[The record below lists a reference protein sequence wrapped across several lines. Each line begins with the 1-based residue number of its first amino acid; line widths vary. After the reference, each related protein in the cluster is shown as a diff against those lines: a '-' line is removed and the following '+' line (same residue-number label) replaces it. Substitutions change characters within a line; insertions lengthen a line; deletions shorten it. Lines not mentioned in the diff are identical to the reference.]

1 MSDLGGSPDGS
12 SELSAV
18 TSIPALFEWAADEFG
33 DAEAVVDV
41 GPDWTLRLTWVGL
54 DDQVRKAARGFVA
67 AGLQPGD
74 RVAIWAPNIHEW
86 IVAAGGLLRAG
97 GVLVPLNTRYK
108 GNEAGYILRA
118 SRARILLAVEG
129 FLGNDYVSMLRDANG
144 GVGDGRPVADLEH
157 LERIVVLRGDA
168 PDGTTTWSDHLA
180 CSVDGDQ
187 AALDALNDEVDA
199 RAAALG
205 PDSVGDI
212 IFTSGTTGNPK
223 GVVTT
228 HGQSLRAFAEW
239 SGILGL
245 RSDDRYLIINP
256 FFHTFGYKAGI
267 LASLMR
273 GATMVPQAVFDA
285 EVAMRRVSEERITM
299 LPGPPTLYQTFLNHP
314 ERTQHDLSS
323 LRLAATGAAVIPV
336 QLVRDMW
343 DVLGFETVVTAY
355 GLTEATGVVTMCRP
369 GDDPETI
376 AATSGRAITDVEVAI
391 VDDDGAPLPPGAA
404 GEVVVRGYNVMQG
417 YFEDDAQTAEAIDSD
432 GWLHTGD
439 IGVLDARG
447 YLDITDRKKDM
458 FIVGGFNAYPAEI
471 EQLLGAHPD
480 IAQVAVVGAP
490 DERMGEV
497 AYAFV
502 VPAGGSTPQPD
513 AIVAWAREQMANY
526 KVPRHVEV
534 VDALPLNPS
543 GKVLK
548 FELRDRARAALDR

>member
-1 MSDLGGSPDGS
+1 
-12 SELSAV
+12 V
-18 TSIPALFEWAADEFG
+18 KTIPALFTRAAARFG
-33 DAEAVVDV
+33 GAEAVVDDEV
-41 GPDWTLRLTWVGL
+41 RLTWTEL
-54 DDQVRKAARGFVA
+54 DAAVERAAAAFVA

-86 IVAAGGLLRAG
+86 IVAMGGLLRAG
-97 GVLVPLNTRYK
+97 GIVVPLNTRYK
-108 GNEAGYILRA
+108 GAEASYILRA
-118 SRARILLAVEG
+118 SRARLLLAVEG
-129 FLGNDYVSMLRDANG
+129 FLGNEYVTMLLAATASE
-144 GVGDGRPVADLEH
+144 PLEH
-157 LERIVVLRGDA
+157 LDGIVVLRGET
-168 PDGTTTWSDHLA
+168 PDGTTSWADFLA
-180 CSVDGDQ
+180 AGDGVDAGEIQ
-187 AALDALNDEVDA
+187 A

-205 PDSVGDI
+205 PESVGDI

-228 HGQSLRAFAEW
+228 HGQTLRAFAEW

-245 RSDDRYLIINP
+245 RDDDRYLIINP

-285 EVAMRRVSEERITM
+285 EEAMRRIAIERITM
-299 LPGPPTLYQTFLNHP
+299 LPGPPTLYQTILAHP
-314 ERTQHDLSS
+314 ERAQHDLSS

-343 DVLGFETVVTAY
+343 EVLGFETVVTAY

-369 GDDPETI
+369 GDEPETI
-376 AATSGRAITDVEVAI
+376 ANTSGRAITDVEVAI
-391 VDDDGAPLPPGAA
+391 VDDDGSALPPGTP
-404 GEVVVRGYNVMQG
+404 GEVVVRGYNVMRE
-417 YFEDDAQTAEAIDSD
+417 YFEAPEQTAEAIDAD

-439 IGVLDARG
+439 IGVLDERG

-480 IAQVAVVGAP
+480 IAQCAVVGVP

-502 VPAGGSTPQPD
+502 VAAPGAAPVVD
-513 AIVAWAREQMANY
+513 EIVAWAREQMANF
-526 KVPRHVEV
+526 KVPRYVEL

-548 FELRDRARAALDR
+548 YELRDRARATLGA